1 MNATVRVYTL
11 GTRSPYVDDAWD
23 SMQHSPS
30 QAMSCDPVRLVADAV
45 LQSIFSGNGRA
56 LASSCWSRTILL
68 NPILREPATALPV
81 AVRSGTV
88 P

>member
-1 MNATVRVYTL
+1 ML
-11 GTRSPYVDDAWD
+11 GTRSLHVAVAWD
-23 SMQHSPS
+23 HMQHSPL

-56 LASSCWSRTILL
+56 LASSCCSRTILL

>member
-1 MNATVRVYTL
+1 ML
-11 GTRSPYVDDAWD
+11 GTRSLHVAVAWNH
-23 SMQHSPS
+23 MQHSPL
-30 QAMSCDPVRLVADAV
+30 QAMSCDLVRPVADAV

-56 LASSCWSRTILL
+56 LASSCCSRTILL

>member
-11 GTRSPYVDDAWD
+11 GTRSPYVDDVLD

-30 QAMSCDPVRLVADAV
+30 QAMSCDPVRPVVGAV

-56 LASSCWSRTILL
+56 VVSYC
-68 NPILREPATALPV
+68 
-81 AVRSGTV
+81 RSV
-88 P
+88 QLC